1 MRVRLT
7 VTLDVDEEA
16 WASEYG
22 VGQLA
27 LRDDVRQHLD
37 TALRGHYGSEGL
49 GLVREVVVRRES
61 SHRVGNLF
69 S

>member
-16 WASEYG
+16 W
-22 VGQLA
+22 LA
-27 LRDDVRQHLD
+27 TYSHVQPAHLRDDVRHHVAAELND
-37 TALRGHYGSEGL
+37 RYVRTLGTA
-49 GLVREVVVRRES
+49 REVVVRRES
-61 SHRVGNLF
+61 SHRPGNLF